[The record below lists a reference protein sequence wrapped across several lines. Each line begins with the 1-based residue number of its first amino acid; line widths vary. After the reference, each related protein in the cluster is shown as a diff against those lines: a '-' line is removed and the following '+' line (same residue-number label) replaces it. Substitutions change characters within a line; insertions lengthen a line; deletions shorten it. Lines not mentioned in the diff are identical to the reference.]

1 MTRVTAAAFR
11 IGQHSLSAERSCFS
25 RKERITIMT
34 ERRELTEIEL
44 NEVSGGNFF
53 LGLLAGVLGNEIS
66 TVINSDGPRKGGIL
80 DFFMKNVVP
89 H

>member
-1 MTRVTAAAFR
+1 MV
-11 IGQHSLSAERSCFS
+11 L
-25 RKERITIMT
+25 T
-34 ERRELTEIEL
+34 EKQQGTTMSNEIRGLTEIEL
-44 NEVSGGNFF
+44 DVVSGGNFF

-80 DFFMKNVVP
+80 DYVVKNVVP